1 MDIPLEIKAFAAIG
15 LLMASFFGG
24 WHLKDRLDQAAT
36 DKLKA
41 ETAQHLQAAEA
52 QNITLQA
59 KLDEALNNV
68 KTVTVTV
75 TKRIPYVV
83 NHYIE
88 KPGQPVKERP
98 VYYFTWTDVS
108 LWNASLG
115 LRVPGTPSGTSET
128 DPEALTLSP
137 VSLEDAFR
145 NHAENASICQQA
157 IIGYNGWQKWFRNV
171 KEKQK

>member
-15 LLMASFFGG
+15 LLLASFLGG
-24 WHLKDRLDQAAT
+24 YHLKAKWDQAKEDRIAKQVS
-36 DKLKA
+36 D
-41 ETAQHLQAAEA
+41 HLRVVEA
-52 QNITLQA
+52 RNVTLQA

-98 VYYFTWTDVS
+98 VYYFTWADVS
-108 LWNASLG
+108 LWNAALDLSVSG
-115 LRVPGTPSGTSET
+115 SASGTSR
-128 DPEALTLSP
+128 PASEAYSLSPITLS
-137 VSLEDAFR
+137 DAFR
-145 NHAENASICQQA
+145 NHALNAGQYLSCL
-157 IIGYNGWQKWFRNV
+157 NTVHGWQAWYQTVHK
-171 KEKQK
+171 

>member
-1 MDIPLEIKAFAAIG
+1 MSIPLEIKLFGIIG
-15 LLMASFFGG
+15 LIIASFIGG
-24 WHLKDRLDQAAT
+24 YHLSDLRWTAKENRIA
-36 DKLKA
+36 A
-41 ETAQHLQAAEA
+41 ETALHLQKAEA
-52 QNITLQA
+52 QNATLQA
-59 KLDEALNNV
+59 KLDAALNNV

-98 VYYFTWTDVS
+98 VYYFTWGSVR
-108 LWNASLG
+108 LWNDALG
-115 LRVPGTPSGTSET
+115 LSVPGTPAGASDT

-145 NHAENASICQQA
+145 NHAENASICRQA
-157 IIGYNGWQKWFRNV
+157 IIGYNGWQEWYMNV
-171 KEKQK
+171 SRKSP